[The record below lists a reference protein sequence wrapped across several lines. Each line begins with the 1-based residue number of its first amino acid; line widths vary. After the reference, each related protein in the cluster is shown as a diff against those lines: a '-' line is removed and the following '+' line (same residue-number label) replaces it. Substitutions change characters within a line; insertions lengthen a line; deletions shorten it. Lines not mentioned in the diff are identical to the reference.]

1 MAAGAT
7 WPACRRPC
15 SLRSGAGSLPGAPA
29 APRTPEAVVASTSS
43 ESSFFEGRQWVW
55 VVTSPLSS
63 AALPHPRLLTEAVS
77 SQPQLFPPSAASAA
91 AGPWGH
97 SRSPRCWVRG
107 FPQLLWLH
115 SGAHSGYL
123 IQALGAWDSRPSGTH
138 GNHLQT
144 SVGPSVCVCGGV
156 PKFAERT
163 LQRGRKA
170 QEGGGSF
177 DTWAHLDMWC
187 GLWEPRLLS

>member
-7 WPACRRPC
+7 WPACCRPF

-29 APRTPEAVVASTSS
+29 APCTPEAVASTSS

-63 AALPHPRLLTEAVS
+63 AALPHPRPLTEAVS

-97 SRSPRCWVRG
+97 SRSPYCWVRG

-115 SGAHSGYL
+115 SRAHGGHL
-123 IQALGAWDSRPSGTH
+123 IQALEARDPWPSGTH

-144 SVGPSVCVCGGV
+144 PVGPSVLRGGAQVCRAH
-156 PKFAERT
+156 PPAW
-163 LQRGRKA
+163 
-170 QEGGGSF
+170 QEGPGGQ
-177 DTWAHLDMWC
+177 WQL
-187 GLWEPRLLS
+187 